1 MKSKYLL
8 ILPLLVA
15 TLQAASVSDL
25 TFTLNGDGTV
35 YSVTDCLE
43 SASGSL
49 DIPSIYNDLPVTSI
63 GDNAFRNCPSLISI
77 TIPDSVTSIGRYAFY
92 YCTSLTSIT
101 IPDSVTSIGLG
112 AFNFCTSL
120 TSITIPD
127 SVTSIH
133 LGTFYGTGVTSLSF
147 SSPLLEAAEAERDA
161 RPTQTAYDAVL
172 AERDAKYS
180 LEEIVDLRAGSTILE
195 VAEGQATLSME
206 VEQSD
211 DLEIWTSGGTTDLQI
226 PVDANSDTK
235 FFRFKMTE

>member
-1 MKSKYLL
+1 MRFKTLL

-15 TLQAASVSDL
+15 SLQAASVSDL

-101 IPDSVTSIGLG
+101 IPDSVTSIGNNAFSNTGLSFREDTNSIKYLISASGNTAYLIDASSASGNVVLPNALSGASVTVIASG
-112 AFNFCTSL
+112 AFEGCSSL

-127 SVTSIH
+127 SVTSI
-133 LGTFYGTGVTSLSF
+133 GNGAFQSCSSLS
-147 SSPLLEAAEAERDA
+147 SVNITEGLTSIENR
-161 RPTQTAYDAVL
+161 
-172 AERDAKYS
+172 S
-180 LEEIVDLRAGSTILE
+180 LIHI
-195 VAEGQATLSME
+195 
-206 VEQSD
+206 
-211 DLEIWTSGGTTDLQI
+211 
-226 PVDANSDTK
+226 
-235 FFRFKMTE
+235 